1 MLNFNDA
8 LEIISNEIAISDFP
22 NDEALLVT
30 IKISSLNMSIIYDI
44 DYMMIFNTLKF
55 KVFVK
60 RQK

>member
-1 MLNFNDA
+1 VLNFNDA

-44 DYMMIFNTLKF
+44 DYMMIFNALKF

-60 RQK
+60 Q